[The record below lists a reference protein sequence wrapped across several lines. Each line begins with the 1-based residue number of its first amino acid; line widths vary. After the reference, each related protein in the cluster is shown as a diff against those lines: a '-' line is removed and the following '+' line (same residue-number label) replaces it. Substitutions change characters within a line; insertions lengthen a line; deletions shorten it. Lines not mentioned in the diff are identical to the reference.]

1 MTECNPTRREL
12 RLMKIFGP
20 VPDLPIKLP
29 EGVVRY
35 RLQSGEEEFAL
46 LFMRFT
52 DRIEQWY
59 VARRNSHLYP
69 HTKKNEWKVTRRNE
83 TFSQ

>member
-1 MTECNPTRREL
+1 
-12 RLMKIFGP
+12 
-20 VPDLPIKLP
+20 
-29 EGVVRY
+29 
-35 RLQSGEEEFAL
+35 
-46 LFMRFT
+46 MRFT

-59 VARRNSHLYP
+59 VAQRNGHLYP